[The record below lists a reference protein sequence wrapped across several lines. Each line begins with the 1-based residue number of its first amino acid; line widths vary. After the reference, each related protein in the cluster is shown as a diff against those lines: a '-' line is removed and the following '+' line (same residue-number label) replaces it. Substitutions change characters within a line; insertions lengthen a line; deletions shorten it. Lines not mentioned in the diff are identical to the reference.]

1 MSQQISQHSKISQ
14 HPKVV
19 LEKAI
24 EALEEFTQLQASRL
38 ELKEDGSLVA
48 SKNSRLERVI
58 SLARCY
64 IAPLFS
70 DQVRK
75 EQQKKLQELKNA
87 VLRARDHIKSH
98 SALIEKYQKGDEA
111 QRKLAA
117 LALVAIE
124 RYNAIVAEDALSNS
138 KSDPY
143 NYERH
148 QLLLDGEIKGQQI
161 ELPVT
166 YMKSYDSH
174 PHQDSHSHTANKVL
188 NELKDTFFIGAK
200 NKTNSSISSTH
211 KKEMQCMIDT
221 FQIKAIRLIEAHLKK
236 SFAEIVPLVKKSIPE
251 IVEGNNSD
259 QIGMRQL
266 IEVDAGSF
274 ILVTGCFQQ
283 SAAHS
288 QIISMPLPIAD
299 SFRLC
304 FQLTHT
310 GFPYPS
316 QHTGWALADEWI
328 EASPLRLD
336 QTPLFQKINQ
346 RRKCLVQRL
355 LTDHSFIQKMDE
367 HFKIKRE
374 VFDQNRHFFIPL
386 HCQITQ
392 TLQRSNVNHDK
403 SSLSLD
409 SFYQQAMN
417 APSAFDFLTQ
427 IQQQILERFIKQ
439 PIKELEGE
447 WLEAESTLLR
457 SGSAQEKFQAAI
469 LKFEQIREQLKSD
482 HFSQDYLVQQGCLL
496 GRAFQSVG
504 LQYQSEKMGFKPPL
518 LNDFERKLQACAF
531 QQLLTFLDECEQRI
545 DVCDPE
551 QIKRDLLYAWSKD
564 LQLLES
570 GNEEGFDSVFAI
582 VNELECYFN
591 SRFFQEGIK

>member
-1 MSQQISQHSKISQ
+1 MQRQISQN
-14 HPKVV
+14 PKVV

-24 EALEEFTQLQASRL
+24 EALEVFTQRQASRL

-64 IAPLFS
+64 LAPLFS

-75 EQQKKLQELKNA
+75 EQQKKLQQLKNA
-87 VLRARDHIKSH
+87 VLRARDNIKSH
-98 SALIEKYQKGDEA
+98 SALIERYKNGDEA
-111 QRKLAA
+111 QRKLAE

-124 RYNAIVAEDALSNS
+124 RYNAIVAGGSSVNS

-148 QLLLDGEIKGQQI
+148 QLLLDQEIKGQKI

-166 YMKSYDSH
+166 YMKNYDSH
-174 PHQDSHSHTANKVL
+174 PSPDAQSHPAYKVL
-188 NELKDTFFIGAK
+188 NELKETLCIGAK
-200 NKTNSSISSTH
+200 KKNNSSISSTY

-221 FQIKAIRLIEAHLKK
+221 FQIKAIRLIETHLKK
-236 SFAEIVPLVKKSIPE
+236 SFAEIVPLVKKSTPE
-251 IVEGNNSD
+251 ILEGNHVD
-259 QIGMRQL
+259 QISMHQL
-266 IEVDAGSF
+266 IEVGAGSF
-274 ILVTGCFQQ
+274 ILVTGCFHRN
-283 SAAHS
+283 AAHS
-288 QIISMPLPIAD
+288 PIISMPLPIAD

-316 QHTGWALADEWI
+316 QHTGWALVDEWI

-346 RRKCLVQRL
+346 RRKNLVERL
-355 LTDHSFIQKMDE
+355 LTDHCFIQKME
-367 HFKIKRE
+367 QHFKIKRE
-374 VFDQNRHFFIPL
+374 VFDLNRHIFIPL
-386 HCQITQ
+386 HCQMTQ
-392 TLQRSNVNHDK
+392 ALQRGI
-403 SSLSLD
+403 SSDEAHLILD
-409 SFYQQAMN
+409 PFYQEVLD
-417 APSAFDFLTQ
+417 APSAFDALVQ
-427 IQQQILERFIKQ
+427 IQQQIVEGFIKQ
-439 PIKELEGE
+439 PIRELEEE

-457 SGSAQEKFQAAI
+457 TGSSQEKLQTAI
-469 LKFEQIREQLKSD
+469 LRFEQSRQQKIVQFDST
-482 HFSQDYLVQQGCLL
+482 HIFHAYLVQQGCLL
-496 GRAFQSVG
+496 SQAFQSVG
-504 LQYQSEKMGFKPPL
+504 LQYLSEKMGFKPPL

-531 QQLLTFLDECEQRI
+531 QQLMTFLDECEHHI
-545 DVCDPE
+545 DMNDPE

-564 LQLLES
+564 LQLLEANS
-570 GNEEGFDSVFAI
+570 EEGFESSFAI

-591 SRFFQEGIK
+591 SRFFQSF